1 MLLIPG
7 SLDLQASL
15 SREIEK
21 LREQLV
27 TLGIRFG
34 LMHPEVQQC
43 SRQLDELLLQ
53 YYDIAGLRKDKPS

>member
-1 MLLIPG
+1 M
-7 SLDLQASL
+7 QASL